1 MGAIAG
7 AAYILARRS
16 LIDVTTV
23 VIGIVTLAVL
33 MSTKKIPEPILILLA
48 GVVGVFLH
56 GTVG

>member
-1 MGAIAG
+1 VGAIAG